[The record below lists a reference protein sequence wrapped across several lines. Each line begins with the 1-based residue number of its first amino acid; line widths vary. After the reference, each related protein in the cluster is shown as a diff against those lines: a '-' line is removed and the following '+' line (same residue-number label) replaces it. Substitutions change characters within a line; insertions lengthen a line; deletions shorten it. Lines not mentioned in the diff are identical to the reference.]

1 MGISLFKSF
10 STSNGVFPA
19 EKPSRSEERRVGK
32 ELHEVTGD
40 DIQNFLQ
47 ANLARENAEGKQ
59 EGQAKRTQARKISA
73 LRTFF
78 KYVGM
83 EHGGELRK
91 KSPEWHNP
99 TAGLDTPKISRP
111 FI

>member
-1 MGISLFKSF
+1 MMTWEEYIQDFKTYMRLERSLSENTIMGYLRDMVQFVEF
-10 STSNGVFPA
+10 
-19 EKPSRSEERRVGK
+19 VGK

-78 KYVGM
+78 NGVF
-83 EHGGELRK
+83 
-91 KSPEWHNP
+91 SP
-99 TAGLDTPKISRP
+99 
-111 FI
+111 